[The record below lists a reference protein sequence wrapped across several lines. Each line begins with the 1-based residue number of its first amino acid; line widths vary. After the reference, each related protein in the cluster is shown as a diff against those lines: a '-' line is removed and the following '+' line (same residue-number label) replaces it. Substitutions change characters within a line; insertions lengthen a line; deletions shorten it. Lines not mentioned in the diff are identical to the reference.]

1 VLLAVTV
8 ALAQVGGS
16 YLSSSWRT
24 SSAHPGIWTYV
35 VLIAGAA
42 SLVFRRRYPV
52 SVLAFALVTTFAAG
66 ALTRHAGFVWLT
78 LIVAF
83 FNTVLARRR
92 AAAIVSLAIGYSAAV
107 LLPWLDGSA
116 KWPSAGAA
124 LGLAAFL
131 LFLLSVAEL
140 FRMRDQRALAIARG
154 RAEETRRQ
162 AGEERMRMARELHDL
177 VAHNISVINVQ
188 ANTALHL
195 MDRQPERARM
205 ALSTI
210 NEVSKQALVELR
222 SVLGVLRQVDESLP
236 RAPAPSL
243 ERIGELIDR
252 AGDSGLTV
260 RLDVAGTPT
269 ALPANVDLA
278 AYRIV
283 QEALTNCAKHADG
296 SRATVRVTFAVGEVA
311 LQVSDDGPA
320 QQLGP
325 QATEPTRVSGGNGL
339 AGMRERAHAVG
350 GTLLAGRRPEGGF
363 QVRAWLPFGASPDA
377 DAGTVAEART
387 SAEAGV
393 VADTSPNL
401 NGVHVNG
408 EPS

>member
-1 VLLAVTV
+1 
-8 ALAQVGGS
+8 
-16 YLSSSWRT
+16 
-24 SSAHPGIWTYV
+24 
-35 VLIAGAA
+35 
-42 SLVFRRRYPV
+42 
-52 SVLAFALVTTFAAG
+52 VLAFALVTTFAAG

-107 LLPWLDGSA
+107 LLPWLEGSA

-222 SVLGVLRQVDESLP
+222 SVLGVLRQVDEGLP

-252 AGDSGLTV
+252 AGDCGLTV

>member
-16 YLSSSWRT
+16 YLSSWHTPST
-24 SSAHPGIWTYV
+24 HPGIWAYV
-35 VLIAGAA
+35 VLVAGAA

-52 SVLAFALVTTFAAG
+52 GVLAFALVTTFGAG
-66 ALTRHAGFVWLT
+66 ALTRHTGFVWLT

-107 LLPWLDGSA
+107 LLPWLEGSA

-222 SVLGVLRQVDESLP
+222 SVLGVLRQVDEGLP